1 MSPLPLTSPAGPVR
15 AVAPIRSRPVDAA
28 CGTPAA
34 RRRSMR
40 GGGSSAGRRR
50 RSPVGPRPLVARLR
64 DGSTV
69 ELRELVPA
77 DRALVQEAFA
87 RLSAQSRY
95 MRFLS
100 PMPALSSRTL
110 DALMDVDQDRHVA
123 LIALQRGE
131 PVGVVRYV
139 RDSGDPRVADLAVT
153 VIDARQGRG
162 LGRVLVMALRRCAA
176 ERGVRELHLDI
187 HPENGRMAALARS
200 LGARLS
206 LRDGLLSG
214 RMPTSAEDVTA
225 SRRLA
230 A

>member
-1 MSPLPLTSPAGPVR
+1 MNPPPLTPAAPTR
-15 AVAPIRSRPVDAA
+15 APSPIRSGSSPDP
-28 CGTPAA
+28 CGARAA
-34 RRRSMR
+34 RRRSIR
-40 GGGSSAGRRR
+40 ASRSAAGRRR

-69 ELRELVPA
+69 EIRELVPA
-77 DRALVQEAFA
+77 DRALVAETFA

-100 PMPALSSRTL
+100 PMPTLPSRML

-123 LIALQRGE
+123 LIAMQDGE
-131 PVGVVRYV
+131 PVGIVRYV
-139 RDSGDPRVADLAVT
+139 RDAADPAVADLSVT

-162 LGRVLVMALRRCAA
+162 LGRVLLTALRRCAA
-176 ERGVRELHLDI
+176 ERGVHELHLDV
-187 HPENGRMAALARS
+187 HPENRRMAALARS

-214 RMPTSAEDVTA
+214 RMPTFADADASLRSAA
-225 SRRLA
+225 
-230 A
+230 